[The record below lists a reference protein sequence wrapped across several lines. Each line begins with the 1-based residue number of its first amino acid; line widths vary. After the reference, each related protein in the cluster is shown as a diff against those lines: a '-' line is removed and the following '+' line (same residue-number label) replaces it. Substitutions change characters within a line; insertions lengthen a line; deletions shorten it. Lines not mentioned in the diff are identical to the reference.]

1 MPNPAE
7 SFRFY
12 RWIVVAAAG
21 IGLGGAYGGITTIS
35 VLIGPLETEY
45 GWLRSE
51 IAFAYTLLAMGAA
64 AGGLAAGRLADR
76 LPPAPIAT
84 VGVLVIGIG
93 LALVAHTTSLAQI
106 QAIYLTLGL
115 VGFSCLTT
123 PLLATVS
130 LWFDRQAGL
139 ALGLATAGGTLGQAI
154 VPPIFEAL
162 VAAQGWR
169 SACALFAFGFVVLLL
184 PAAAL
189 VRKPPVPAATVS
201 SGATASWPL
210 PAVASVALLSAAALL
225 CCVLMGVPSVHLV
238 AFATGEGLASA
249 EATRVVTVLMLAG
262 AAGRIITGGIVDRLG
277 PIATYALVSA
287 IQTAAVT
294 HFPTAGT
301 GLSLYALAA
310 LYGFGFGGVMTAL
323 VCAVRASVPREALG
337 TAMAVVSL
345 LVWIG
350 MGAGGYGA
358 GLCFDRSGSYDLSF
372 KLAALA
378 GLGNLA
384 VLALLA
390 ALIMF
395 VRVPMFS
402 ARPLAA

>member
-1 MPNPAE
+1 
-7 SFRFY
+7 
-12 RWIVVAAAG
+12 
-21 IGLGGAYGGITTIS
+21 
-35 VLIGPLETEY
+35 
-45 GWLRSE
+45 
-51 IAFAYTLLAMGAA
+51 
-64 AGGLAAGRLADR
+64 
-76 LPPAPIAT
+76 
-84 VGVLVIGIG
+84 
-93 LALVAHTTSLAQI
+93 
-106 QAIYLTLGL
+106 
-115 VGFSCLTT
+115 
-123 PLLATVS
+123 
-130 LWFDRQAGL
+130 
-139 ALGLATAGGTLGQAI
+139 
-154 VPPIFEAL
+154 
-162 VAAQGWR
+162 
-169 SACALFAFGFVVLLL
+169 
-184 PAAAL
+184 
-189 VRKPPVPAATVS
+189 
-201 SGATASWPL
+201 
-210 PAVASVALLSAAALL
+210 
-225 CCVLMGVPSVHLV
+225 MGVPSVHLV